1 MGTENFSQ
9 VFDPVA
15 IAYQDAEKITK
26 ELEANSHYK
35 REQVSSDK
43 ETITSP
49 EAEKF
54 SVDRVRDAKS
64 SEVKKIHKFMNK
76 FNPEEADTLDIIQDA
91 VEKDI
96 YAYHIAQDE
105 KGKVVAHTQSSYL
118 EVAPAEP
125 GGKAAESILFIGY
138 SITDD
143 DFQRKGLASELFQ
156 STVKTGAEKAKTEQQ
171 ALRGII
177 GEAVATSERFWNHV
191 GLKRM
196 YFEDKDGNFKEVPY
210 ICPPIQWDEKT
221 GQPLD
226 PETEEIG
233 DKDIKDYSAPEHL
246 MIRLINGK
254 DEMNVAELM
263 PMIQSIYHDNYTL
276 YNDAGEE
283 YPTKEAIEYTRAAV
297 NEFQK
302 ELEAVLSEAKDGKL
316 LLLSAKEREAKI
328 AELKSQGK
336 EFNELQIENSGEPE
350 SEKD

>member
-1 MGTENFSQ
+1 MENFTQ

-26 ELEANSHYK
+26 ELETGSRYK
-35 REQVSSDK
+35 REQAGSDK
-43 ETITSP
+43 EIITSP
-49 EAEKF
+49 ESERF
-54 SVDRVRDAKS
+54 SVDRVRDAES
-64 SEVKKIHKFMNK
+64 PEVKKIYKFMKK

-91 VEKDI
+91 VKVDD
-96 YAYHIAQDE
+96 YAYHIAQDK

-118 EVAPAEP
+118 KMAPHEL
-125 GGKAAESILFIGY
+125 GEKATESILFIGY

-156 STVKTGAEKAKTEQQ
+156 SALKTGAEKAKAEQQ
-171 ALRGII
+171 ALKGIV

-191 GLKRM
+191 GLKRI

-221 GQPLD
+221 GQPVD

-246 MIRLINGK
+246 MIRLINSK
-254 DEMNVAELM
+254 DEMSIQDLM
-263 PMIQSIYHDNYTL
+263 PMIQTIYRDNYTL
-276 YNDAGEE
+276 YKNPGEE
-283 YPTKEAIEYTRAAV
+283 YPTDEAIKYTQAAV

-302 ELEAVLSEAKDGKL
+302 ELEDILNEAKDAKL
-316 LLLSAKEREAKI
+316 FLLSAKEREDKI
-328 AELKSQGK
+328 AELKNQGK
-336 EFNELQIENSGEPE
+336 EFHELQIENSGEPE